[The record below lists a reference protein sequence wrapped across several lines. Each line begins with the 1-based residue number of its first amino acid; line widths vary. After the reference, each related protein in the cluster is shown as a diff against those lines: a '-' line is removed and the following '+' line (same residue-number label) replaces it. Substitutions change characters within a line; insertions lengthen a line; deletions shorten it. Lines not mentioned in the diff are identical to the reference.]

1 MEGGYGH
8 DARYRWTRGLSM
20 HEVSQLGL
28 AELISMRGTEGS
40 ADRHVWNRGL
50 IVMFMGLFH

>member
-1 MEGGYGH
+1 
-8 DARYRWTRGLSM
+8 M